1 MLRTRLQEELN
12 RVEKDVLAL
21 GAMVEE
27 AIKASV
33 DALVRRDREAAQ
45 RIIDDD
51 RLINERRFAI
61 ESDILVL
68 IATQQPIA
76 RDLRLLAAMLEIITE
91 LERTGDYA
99 KGISRVN
106 LYLGDAPLIKPLI
119 DIPRMAQKATDMLH
133 RALKAFAERDVEAA
147 RAIPRE
153 DDEVDA
159 LYNRVNEELLHLV
172 MADIK
177 NLEQANYLLWAAHN
191 LERAADRVTNICERV
206 VFTVTGEMSELD
218 THFDAG
224 ID

>member
-1 MLRTRLQEELN
+1 MLRTRLQEELS
-12 RVEKDVLAL
+12 RVEKDVLSL
-21 GAMVEE
+21 GTMVEE

-33 DALVRRDREAAQ
+33 DALVRRDLEAAQ
-45 RIIDDD
+45 RIIEDD
-51 RLINERRFAI
+51 RLINERRFTI

-119 DIPRMAQKATDMLH
+119 DIPLMAQKATDMLH

-159 LYNRVNEELLHLV
+159 LYNRVNEELLRLV